1 MRVFV
6 TGASGW
12 IGSATVGE
20 LLEAGH
26 QVVGLAQSEESA
38 ASIER
43 RGATVLRGGRACTRS
58 PNRPS
63 PPGRSPKPSDALLA
77 SR

>member
-1 MRVFV
+1 MDDVFQKTTTAWLNGRQKRKEITLMRVFV

-20 LLEAGH
+20 LLKAGH

-38 ASIER
+38 ASIESS
-43 RGATVLRGGRACTRS
+43 GTPRS
-58 PNRPS
+58 GTWN
-63 PPGRSPKPSDALLA
+63 
-77 SR
+77 